1 MSALPPIAT
10 INIAP
15 LPISVQTGPVEY
27 RGIRYTIR
35 ARIER
40 EQWSVAIYPK
50 GIEMPGKVI
59 TGPREKAEMLAHSAI
74 NKWLEKH
81 QGSITKVPLKFNDN
95 QHT

>member
-1 MSALPPIAT
+1 
-10 INIAP
+10 
-15 LPISVQTGPVEY
+15 
-27 RGIRYTIR
+27 
-35 ARIER
+35 
-40 EQWSVAIYPK
+40 VAIYPK

-81 QGSITKVPLKFNDN
+81 PGSIAKVPSKFNDN

>member
-15 LPISVQTGPVEY
+15 LLISVQTGPVEY
-27 RGIRYTIR
+27 RGIRYTVR
-35 ARIER
+35 VRIER

-50 GIEMPGKVI
+50 GVEMPGKVI
-59 TGPREKAEMLAHSAI
+59 TGPREKAEMLAHSSI

-81 QGSITKVPLKFNDN
+81 PRRITKVPSKFNDN